1 MRLPERILS
10 PLANFGFENLPWRPN
25 LNSLSSFALAN
36 GDDSN
41 GDAWTSSDTALY
53 WVLGV
58 MVALIIVGFI
68 AVFGSPKSQQTARH
82 LQNTQIVP
90 GAQPGSMQGILGR

>member
-1 MRLPERILS
+1 MEMTMR
-10 PLANFGFENLPWRPN
+10 
-25 LNSLSSFALAN
+25 
-36 GDDSN
+36 DSN
-41 GDAWTSSDTALY
+41 GDDWTSSDTALY

-68 AVFGSPKSQQTARH
+68 AVFGSPKSQQTAQQ

-90 GAQPGSMQGILGR
+90 GAQPGSKQGILGR

>member
-1 MRLPERILS
+1 MEMTMR
-10 PLANFGFENLPWRPN
+10 
-25 LNSLSSFALAN
+25 
-36 GDDSN
+36 DSN

-68 AVFGSPKSQQTARH
+68 AVFGSPKSQQTAQQQ
-82 LQNTQIVP
+82 LQNTETD
-90 GAQPGSMQGILGR
+90 GAGRSAR

>member
-1 MRLPERILS
+1 
-10 PLANFGFENLPWRPN
+10 
-25 LNSLSSFALAN
+25 
-36 GDDSN
+36 
-41 GDAWTSSDTALY
+41 
-53 WVLGV
+53 

-68 AVFGSPKSQQTARH
+68 AVFGSPKSQQTAQQ